1 MRKPKLKKDEI
12 RIAIAT
18 SKKET
23 EMTKEVFDKLT
34 TNQVLS
40 GEDIEQVVNEH
51 RRLFG
56 DAHGFNPIDKES
68 CKFFVNRVKWFYE
81 GNPTSIQTH
90 LDWMLEIRTKPTRNY
105 SKLQDTK
112 MSSLTSQEMDLL
124 KADYINA
131 FTDAE
136 NLQLNSNNILLM
148 IDRLNRLASG
158 DELMVE
164 FVENGLQL

>member
-1 MRKPKLKKDEI
+1 
-12 RIAIAT
+12 
-18 SKKET
+18 
-23 EMTKEVFDKLT
+23 
-34 TNQVLS
+34 
-40 GEDIEQVVNEH
+40 
-51 RRLFG
+51 
-56 DAHGFNPIDKES
+56 
-68 CKFFVNRVKWFYE
+68 
-81 GNPTSIQTH
+81 
-90 LDWMLEIRTKPTRNY
+90 
-105 SKLQDTK
+105 
-112 MSSLTSQEMDLL
+112 MDLL